1 MWSRS
6 YPEKVEGTIQIF
18 YKIRFILEELYVA
31 VMWIISQLIT
41 YIDQMNAAHVKISFN
56 LKKNIYLSSRFRNIQ
71 HCTNIFHHHHMCHD
85 HCIPYSCCTELIM
98 CEVIRKLLEYI
109 NSWKMLFRFMSA
121 PSCSNIYSIQE
132 VELSKPIT
140 FWKYIELQKCIIIS
154 LLPYHSSLRVFS
166 MSTENSMKKWRWI
179 IIVKFYADSK
189 KVSKKN
195 LHRPSSKLKM

>member
-1 MWSRS
+1 MISWKGNVLFTLNCTAYSS
-6 YPEKVEGTIQIF
+6 VLLLCVVWFNVNKTLEKHIPTF

-41 YIDQMNAAHVKISFN
+41 YIDQMNAAHAKISFN

-71 HCTNIFHHHHMCHD
+71 HCTNIFHHHYMCHV

-121 PSCSNIYSIQE
+121 
-132 VELSKPIT
+132 
-140 FWKYIELQKCIIIS
+140 
-154 LLPYHSSLRVFS
+154 
-166 MSTENSMKKWRWI
+166 
-179 IIVKFYADSK
+179 
-189 KVSKKN
+189 
-195 LHRPSSKLKM
+195 